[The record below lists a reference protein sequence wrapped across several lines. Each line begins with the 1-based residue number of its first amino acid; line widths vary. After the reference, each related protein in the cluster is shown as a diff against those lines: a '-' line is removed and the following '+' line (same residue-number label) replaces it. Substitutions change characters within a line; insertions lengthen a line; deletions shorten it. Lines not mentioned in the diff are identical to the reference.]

1 MPDPHSD
8 TEPRPEPPAP
18 KSLFSRLKTL
28 LRPNPP
34 TGRAEIRAVL
44 EAAHDHSILD
54 GESYAMISGALTVAD
69 KTVADIMV
77 SRSRMDMLDI
87 SRPLADLMPEITDT
101 GHSRFPVY
109 EGDRDNIVGVLLTK
123 DLLLA
128 LSDHA
133 LNIRTLIRPAVFI
146 PETKRLNELLHDFRM
161 SRNHL
166 AIVVDEHGGISGLAT
181 MEDVLEQIVGDIE
194 DEFDDT
200 GEKTIFR
207 TGENSWRAMGT
218 TEIDDFNETFGVHL
232 PDQDCDTLNGW
243 LAAEIGHIPRRGER
257 LESQGLAFTVV
268 GADGKRAR
276 WLHVQRLES
285 PSPTAHSTQ
294 DDAA

>member
-1 MPDPHSD
+1 MPEPHATDP
-8 TEPRPEPPAP
+8 EPRPSPSP
-18 KSLFSRLKTL
+18 SRSFFSRLKSL

-34 TGRAEIRAVL
+34 TDRAEIRAVL
-44 EAAHDHSILD
+44 EAAHDHSVLD
-54 GESYAMISGALTVAD
+54 GESYAMIAGALTVAD

-77 SRSRMDMLDI
+77 SRSQMDMLDI
-87 SRPLADLMPEITDT
+87 SRPLAELMPEIIET

-109 EGDRDNIVGVLLTK
+109 EDDRDNIVGVLLAK

-133 LNIRTLIRPAVFI
+133 LDIRALIRPAVFI
-146 PETKRLNELLHDFRM
+146 PESKRLNELLHDFRM

-166 AIVVDEHGGISGLAT
+166 AIVIDEHGGISGLAT
-181 MEDVLEQIVGDIE
+181 MEDVLEQIVGEIE
-194 DEFDDT
+194 DKYDDAD
-200 GEKTIFR
+200 EKTIFR

-218 TEIDDFNETFGVHL
+218 TEIEDFNATFGVHL
-232 PDQDCDTLNGW
+232 PDEDCDTLNGW

-257 LESQGLAFTVV
+257 FESQGLALTVV

-276 WLHVQRLES
+276 WLHVQRLDS
-285 PSPTAHSTQ
+285 PPPDSAHHN
-294 DDAA
+294 AA